1 MNGATA
7 GCEHSHRGTT
17 SAPGREEL
25 GGLHTALRGGL
36 QKCNLQPFTQI
47 SPQSMRTE
55 VKEIYFL
62 RNNIGYHLFMQNLK
76 YDTAELIYGTETG
89 SQTQRRDS
97 CREERRTGSLGLAD
111 AN

>member
-76 YDTAELIYGTETG
+76 YDTAELIYGTEQAHRHREETRAE
-89 SQTQRRDS
+89 RRD
-97 CREERRTGSLGLAD
+97 ELGVWG
-111 AN
+111 